1 MLSFLISIQTLY
13 KIINSK
19 TLIRVIDKILI
30 ECDRYT
36 GVIENLT
43 VSRLTREL
51 KYKNKS
57 TVSRALK
64 ELRELEFIIPTG
76 IKNEYQVNNFLLMEP
91 I

>member
-19 TLIRVIDKILI
+19 TLIKVINKILM
-30 ECDRYT
+30 ECDCYT

-64 ELRELEFIIPTG
+64 ELRELEFIIPTA